1 MKASSEYKEV
11 EGGKK
16 KVTNEKKEKE
26 KEKIKVRKERQNE

>member
-16 KVTNEKKEKE
+16 KVTNEKKEKG
-26 KEKIKVRKERQNE
+26 KKIKVRKERQNE

>member
-16 KVTNEKKEKE
+16 KVTNEKKEKG
-26 KEKIKVRKERQNE
+26 KKKLR